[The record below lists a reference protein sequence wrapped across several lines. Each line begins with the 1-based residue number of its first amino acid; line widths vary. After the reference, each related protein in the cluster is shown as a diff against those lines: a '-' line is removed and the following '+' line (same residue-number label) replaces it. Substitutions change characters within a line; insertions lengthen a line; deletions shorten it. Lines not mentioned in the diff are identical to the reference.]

1 MYFLKFNVENKV
13 KMIMFN
19 NKKKYFNTKKPLT

>member
-19 NKKKYFNTKKPLT
+19 NKKKYFNTQKNL